1 MQIKSQFQ
9 PSMPGDAKHD
19 KIDDKTV
26 VDAIK
31 SLIDLIILKEKYEKL
46 TEGIQNPQL
55 SLAQVLFTKVVEDTC
70 HWVRNSHVSI
80 QL

>member
-1 MQIKSQFQ
+1 MQIKPQFQ
-9 PSMPGDAKHD
+9 PSMPSDAKHAT
-19 KIDDKTV
+19 IESKTV

-31 SLIDLIILKEKYEKL
+31 SLTDLIILKERYEKL

-55 SLAQVLFTKVVEDTC
+55 SLVQVLFTKVVEDAC
-70 HWVRNSHVSI
+70 HWVRNSHVSM

>member
-9 PSMPGDAKHD
+9 PTMPSDVMHD
-19 KIDDKTV
+19 SIDDKTV

-31 SLIDLIILKEKYEKL
+31 SLIDLIILKENYERL

-55 SLAQVLFTKVVEDTC
+55 SLVQVLFSKVVEDAC

-80 QL
+80 